1 MSSTPEPA
9 PDFRIV
15 PAVDRA
21 ARLLAMIEAEQRP
34 MGISELARR
43 LGASKGSVREVLE
56 TLHLHGL
63 LERDEQ
69 TKRYML
75 GPSLARLGNVSRQW
89 LDVARLA
96 QPVLARL
103 ANEVEETA
111 LLVVPQEDRLRI
123 EQACEPADAMS
134 PVAVSATA
142 GRSFPLMAGAC
153 GKVFS
158 AFCEPEVRAARLAN
172 LPRYTPASIVD
183 PAEYDRELE
192 RVRRAGYA
200 LDDEEFMEGIRGA
213 AAPVFDDS
221 GRLVAAVLVSALAPS
236 LHPPRLEV
244 VASAVAAAA
253 RAISAALGAPTS
265 ASPPAATP
273 VAPANPRPSSRRS
286 DVSRP
291 K

>member
-1 MSSTPEPA
+1 M
-9 PDFRIV
+9 
-15 PAVDRA
+15 
-21 ARLLAMIEAEQRP
+21 AMIEAEQRP

-43 LGASKGSVREVLE
+43 LGASKGTVREVLE

-75 GPSLARLGNVSRQW
+75 GPSLARLGDVSRQW

-103 ANEVEETA
+103 ANEVGETA
-111 LLVVPQEDRLRI
+111 LLVVPQEDRLLI
-123 EQACEPADAMS
+123 QQACEPEDPIS

-142 GRSFPLMAGAC
+142 GRSFPIMAGAC
-153 GKVFS
+153 GKVYS
-158 AFCEPEVRAARLAN
+158 AFCDPDVRAARLSE
-172 LPRYTPASIVD
+172 LPRYTAASIVD
-183 PAEYDRELE
+183 PAEYERELE
-192 RVRRAGYA
+192 RVREVGYA
-200 LDDEEFMEGIRGA
+200 LDDEEFMEGIRGT
-213 AAPVFDDS
+213 AAPVFDHS

-236 LHPPRLEV
+236 LDPLRLQT
-244 VASAVAAAA
+244 VAGAVAAAA
-253 RAISAALGAPTS
+253 RAISGALGAP
-265 ASPPAATP
+265 AAVAPPSPAPEG
-273 VAPANPRPSSRRS
+273 PANPRPSSRRS